1 MAGNPINLARL
12 IPAPNHN
19 ADMKTLTPEPDV
31 LIVGAGPTG
40 LTLAAE
46 LALAGV
52 YVVVLERR
60 ADQAIAGARAGGLHP
75 RTLEMFDQRGIAQ
88 RFIAQGQ
95 QYPVVLFPGATLK
108 TGDLPSRHAY
118 WLGLWQEN
126 IERTLA
132 DWVAELKVPICR
144 GVEFADFEQ
153 DDAGVTVALAD
164 GSTLRAK
171 YLVGCDGGRSLVRKK
186 AGIEFPG
193 WDPSISYLIAEAAMT
208 AEPPWGMRY
217 GAKGTNAL
225 GKLDDKRVRAVLIE
239 EQLRQ
244 GDAPSL
250 EDLRAAL
257 IAAYGSDFG
266 VHDVAWLSRF
276 TDAVRQAASY
286 RDRRVLLAGDA
297 AHVHSPVGGQG
308 LNLGVQ
314 DAMNLGWKLARV
326 VKGICPSSL
335 LDTYQAERHPVTA
348 RALRTTLAI
357 TALSRGDE
365 RTGALRETLSELMQL
380 DEPRHW
386 YAAMQSGLDVRYDLG
401 SGHPLL
407 GRRMPDID
415 LNIGGATKRLFTL
428 LHEAK
433 PLLVNFSDRGSL
445 NLAPWSDHVRSID
458 AQYSGE
464 WNLPAVGPVPA
475 PGAVLIRPD
484 GHVAWAGNST
494 GEGLEEAL
502 TTWAGPPA

>member
-1 MAGNPINLARL
+1 
-12 IPAPNHN
+12 
-19 ADMKTLTPEPDV
+19 MKTLTTELDV

-52 YVVVLERR
+52 YVAVLERR
-60 ADQAIAGARAGGLHP
+60 VDQAIAGARAGGLHP
-75 RTLEMFDQRGIAQ
+75 RTLEMLDQRGIVQ
-88 RFIAQGQ
+88 RFVAQGQ
-95 QYPVVLFPGATLK
+95 KYPVVLFPGTTLA

-144 GVEFADFEQ
+144 GVDFADFEQ
-153 DDAGVTVALAD
+153 NDAGVKVVLAD

-225 GKLDDKRVRAVLIE
+225 GKLDDGKRVRAVLIE

-244 GDAPSL
+244 GDAPTL
-250 EDLRAAL
+250 DDLRAAL
-257 IAAYGSDFG
+257 IAAFGSDFG

-314 DAMNLGWKLARV
+314 DAMNLGWKLAQV
-326 VKGICPSSL
+326 VKGTCPHSL
-335 LDTYQAERHPVTA
+335 LDTYQTERHPATA
-348 RALRTTLAI
+348 RTLRTTLAI

-365 RTGALRETLSELMQL
+365 RTGALRETLGELMQM
-380 DEPRHW
+380 DVPRHW
-386 YAAMQSGLDVRYDLG
+386 YAAMQSGLDVRYDFG
-401 SGHPLL
+401 DGHPLL
-407 GRRMPDID
+407 GRRVPDID
-415 LNIGGATKRLFTL
+415 LTAGGVPQRLFSL

-433 PLLVNFSDRGSL
+433 PLLINFDAPGSL
-445 NLAPWSDHVRSID
+445 NIAPWSDRVRSID
-458 AQYSGE
+458 AQYSGA
-464 WNLPAVGPVPA
+464 WTLPALGPVPA

-484 GHVAWAGNST
+484 GHVAWAGDSN
-494 GEGLEEAL
+494 GKGLAEAL
-502 TTWAGPPA
+502 TTWFGPPA